1 MMNVGLAVLVAAVA
15 MALFGVVGCAT
26 ARRSTSRSRGA
37 ALTIFGHG
45 TLVSSAILFAFM
57 IFHIHGIVPLSIHIH
72 PTNEAVA
79 SIFECDLD
87 VDCVVLTI
95 GLITFLVLSTTFL
108 ITQLSVRMLRH
119 RLMRNAQPGA
129 AESLRG
135 MLGDIPG
142 AELVVVRETD
152 PDAFSFA
159 LLRANRRRIASVAS
173 VVVVT
178 EGLVSLLEPEE
189 LRAVV
194 GHELAHVQAR
204 DDRYLPFFRTLS
216 VLMFFDPVLRTL
228 HRRVSRR
235 HEFEADRVAAER
247 TGRPLDLARALLK
260 VYLKDRPGLSAVSF
274 ASRSRSEL
282 LERIEALIALEA
294 RQKVSVSPGE
304 RPSGKTDAR

>member
-1 MMNVGLAVLVAAVA
+1 MMNVGLGVLVAAVA
-15 MALFGVVGCAT
+15 MALFGVVGYAT

-45 TLVSSAILFAFM
+45 TLVSSAILFTSM
-57 IFHIHGIVPLSIHIH
+57 IFHVHSTVPLSIHIH
-72 PTNEAVA
+72 PADEAMA

-87 VDCVVLTI
+87 VSCVMLTI
-95 GLITFLVLSTTFL
+95 GLITFLVLSATFL
-108 ITQLSVRMLRH
+108 IAQLSVRMLRH
-119 RLMRNAQPGA
+119 RLLRNAQPDA
-129 AESLRG
+129 AERLRR
-135 MLGDIPG
+135 MLGDVPG
-142 AELVVVRETD
+142 AELIVVREPA

-159 LLRANRRRIASVAS
+159 LLRADRRRIAGVAS

-178 EGLVSLLEPEE
+178 EGLVNLLEPEE

-216 VLMFFDPVLRTL
+216 ALMFFDPVLRAL

-260 VYLKDRPGLSAVSF
+260 VYINDRPAFSAAVGF
-274 ASRSRSEL
+274 ASRTRSEL
-282 LERIEALIALEA
+282 LERIDALIALEA
-294 RQKVSVSPGE
+294 RRKETIRRGG
-304 RPSGKTDAR
+304 RPSG